1 MSGSSRLLGLF
12 ACAAC
17 LLTSLAAHAQGV
29 DEFGG
34 YGSRRGVQSESK
46 QEAAFELRLGRYM
59 PEVDSQVSGSP
70 FQNTFGNDAR
80 YLLGA
85 EIDWQLL
92 RIPHFGTL
100 APGLGWGYTRF
111 SAKARFASTGE
122 ASGTD
127 TRLSIMPMYL
137 VGVARAD
144 VIPRELK
151 IPLVPYAKLG
161 IGYGM
166 WWSSDGKLSAK
177 SPDGKVGRGGSYGL
191 TYALGAMFLLDV
203 LDEDDAK
210 SADGVTG
217 INNSYIFAE
226 WFRPQLDGFGSA
238 KVLDISSSSWLLGI
252 ALEI

>member
-1 MSGSSRLLGLF
+1 MNRSSRLLALF
-12 ACAAC
+12 PSATC

-127 TRLSIMPMYL
+127 TRLS
-137 VGVARAD
+137 V
-144 VIPRELK
+144 
-151 IPLVPYAKLG
+151 
-161 IGYGM
+161 
-166 WWSSDGKLSAK
+166 SC
-177 SPDGKVGRGGSYGL
+177 GL
-191 TYALGAMFLLDV
+191 TLAEGWNRCDSVAGWRARPAALPDRVPAVFALL
-203 LDEDDAK
+203 A
-210 SADGVTG
+210 
-217 INNSYIFAE
+217 
-226 WFRPQLDGFGSA
+226 
-238 KVLDISSSSWLLGI
+238 
-252 ALEI
+252 